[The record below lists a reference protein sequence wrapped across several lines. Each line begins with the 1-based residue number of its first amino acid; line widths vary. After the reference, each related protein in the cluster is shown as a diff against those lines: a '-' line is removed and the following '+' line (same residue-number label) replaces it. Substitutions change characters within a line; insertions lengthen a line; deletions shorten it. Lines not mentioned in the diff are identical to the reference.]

1 MNFRT
6 TAIMIGLLAVLT
18 IVLLFVRS
26 RGGGDSELEP
36 RVNEEP
42 KLVAIEASDVNK
54 IVVTSADSRKL
65 VLEKAGANW
74 RMTEPVNAAADT
86 FAVDSLVRAVTGL
99 RSSGEVQV
107 DAQNR
112 DSVGVDTPRY
122 TVELTAAGGKSATV
136 NVGNRSAVGGNA
148 YVKLSKEGK
157 TYVVSADA
165 FTQLDKPFTSY
176 RQQKLVTASAAEL
189 KQIEITRDDGKLV
202 LHKTGNDWQVVEP
215 QKMPAESSEVSDL
228 TFAITGL
235 NATEF
240 VKESDVPAPL
250 RPNSASALTVAIST
264 QAPATQPA
272 TQPAA
277 SQPAMTVIRFGGY
290 DNILKK
296 NVYVGTSDGLL
307 AKVPATSLETF
318 RNKKPID
325 LRDRRVLD
333 VDPAN
338 VSSIAIVTE
347 NLPTTQPTTK
357 PASRN
362 EVVVERK
369 KQDLAMGPN
378 LPATNAAATQPATT
392 QAATQPN
399 LPPSNWTLAS
409 ANPPSDASQAKV
421 EALLGR
427 FHPLRADKYVDGPL
441 PTTQPTA
448 RYIVTI
454 NESAAGGAKNAQHQI
469 RLHDPG
475 QEKPLLGE
483 YNGLLF
489 ELPRSLAQ
497 ELTGDLKNAPA
508 EPEAPPM
515 PAGFPGL
522 PPGHP

>member
-6 TAIMIGLLAVLT
+6 TATLIGLLAVLT

-26 RGGGDSELEP
+26 RGDDDSERDL
-36 RVNEEP
+36 VKEEP
-42 KLVAIEASDVNK
+42 KLVSLESSDVNK
-54 IVVTSADSRKL
+54 VVVTSADKRKL
-65 VLEKAGANW
+65 VLEKSGANW

-148 YVKLSKEGK
+148 YVKLPKEGK

-176 RQQKLVTASAAEL
+176 RQQKLVTASAADL
-189 KQIEITRDDGKLV
+189 KQIEITRDDGRLV
-202 LHKTGNDWQVVEP
+202 LHKSGNDWQIIEP

-240 VKESDVPAPL
+240 VKESDIPAPL
-250 RPNSASALTVAIST
+250 RPNSASALAVAIST
-264 QAPATQPA
+264 QPPATQPA

-277 SQPAMTVIRFGGY
+277 TQPTMTVIRFGGY

-307 AKVPATSLETF
+307 AKVPATSLDTF

-338 VSSIAIVTE
+338 VSSISIVTE

-357 PASRN
+357 PASRT
-362 EVVVERK
+362 EVVIERK
-369 KQDLAMGPN
+369 KQELAMGPA
-378 LPATNAAATQPATT
+378 LPATRPAAATQPATT
-392 QAATQPN
+392 QAATQPA
-399 LPPSNWTLAS
+399 LPPSDWSIAS
-409 ANPPSDASQAKV
+409 ANPPADASQTKV
-421 EALLGR
+421 ETLLNR
-427 FHPLRADKYVDGPL
+427 FHPFRADKYLDGPAA
-441 PTTQPTA
+441 PTTQP
-448 RYIVTI
+448 
-454 NESAAGGAKNAQHQI
+454 
-469 RLHDPG
+469 
-475 QEKPLLGE
+475 
-483 YNGLLF
+483 
-489 ELPRSLAQ
+489 
-497 ELTGDLKNAPA
+497 
-508 EPEAPPM
+508 
-515 PAGFPGL
+515 
-522 PPGHP
+522 